1 MSTPMGWIKPHATAL
16 LPCSGPVKGSRP
28 FSRPACGSAEREGA
42 RATHAG
48 GTKGERSET
57 FLVGPGRSG
66 RRALVIRCSSALLVR
81 VRKLTCHACAT
92 FTRLSKFLVVGVTG
106 MLVNSLA
113 LFLLFQWVHLPLVIA
128 SVLST
133 EMAIVNNFCWNDR
146 WTFGRTQLSIKRF
159 AKFNLVS
166 LAGLVITTCTLWL
179 LAGHLGVYYLAAN
192 LLGIALATAWNFAV
206 NVVWTWGGVR

>member
-1 MSTPMGWIKPHATAL
+1 MSTPMCWIHPHATAQ
-16 LPCSGPVKGSRP
+16 LPCSGPVKGSTP
-28 FSRPACGSAEREGA
+28 LSRLACGSAEREGA
-42 RATHAG
+42 RAKHAG
-48 GTKGERSET
+48 GTKGESSET

-179 LAGHLGVYYLAAN
+179 LVRHLGVYYLAAN